1 VIILKKMNIDEIR
14 EYLLERP
21 RTGKLATLKKDGSP
35 HVSPIWFDLDDDG
48 NIVFITRAGYLKNEN
63 IRRDPRVAL
72 CVDDE
77 QPPFSYV
84 IVEGRVIIPEN
95 QDPFQYWSTRI
106 SGRYMDD
113 DNYAKRY
120 SAETG
125 YSLVVLKP
133 TKILG
138 YTNITD

>member
-1 VIILKKMNIDEIR
+1 VRWALPLRDSLTN
-14 EYLLERP
+14 
-21 RTGKLATLKKDGSP
+21 
-35 HVSPIWFDLDDDG
+35 V
-48 NIVFITRAGYLKNEN
+48 VFITRTGYLKNAN

-84 IVEGRVIIPEN
+84 IVEGRASIPEN
-95 QDPFQYWSTRI
+95 QGPFQYWSTRI
-106 SGRYMDD
+106 SGRYMSEE
-113 DNYAKRY
+113 NYAKRY

-125 YSLVVLKP
+125 YSLVILKP

-138 YTNITD
+138 YTNIAD